1 MGCMWLAPVDVVVL
15 CFGCLAIVCISA
27 FQFQHPL
34 ECKWGA
40 DCDLFQP
47 LYCLFSLSGELLA
60 TRSLAAP
67 VLAWF
72 CKVSGTLEHN
82 VCIFVV
88 KGFSLPVVPKTPDCA
103 SASEQVAGARMV
115 SIAETHSS
123 S

>member
-34 ECKWGA
+34 ECKLGA
-40 DCDLFQP
+40 YCDLFQP
-47 LYCLFSLSGELLA
+47 FDCLFSLSGELLA
-60 TRSLAAP
+60 TRSLVAQ

-72 CKVSGTLEHN
+72 CKASRTLKHN

-88 KGFSLPVVPKTPDCA
+88 KSFSLPVVPKTLDCA
-103 SASEQVAGARMV
+103 SASEQVAGAGMV